1 MLSGARTTLLAVLA
15 LAAAAAVL
23 AVPATAAQKRPG
35 VRETIFVGNN

>member
-15 LAAAAAVL
+15 LAAATAVL
-23 AVPATAAQKRPG
+23 AVPAAPAQKRPG